1 MKVGVLSN
9 IFKDFSGSKE
19 VEDDL
24 AQVGKMVVKSLKLY
38 GHDIQFFDVNETT
51 FDKLRK
57 SNIDI
62 AFNVCERFNGSSL
75 LEPHVAAMLEMLN
88 IPFTG
93 SGHLTLATCINKV
106 RVKELMMMHGI
117 PTPKYQVFCSRN
129 KKLDPDL
136 RFPLIIKPSKM
147 DNSIGITNESIVRN
161 EKELRSRVYYIIKTY
176 NQPALVEEYIDG
188 RDINAGI
195 FGNGNNLVNLPLNEV
210 VYGDLPP
217 SINKI
222 FSYEAKWEE
231 DSQIYQK
238 RFYVEANLPKYLD
251 LRIKRTAQAIYKLL
265 EVRDYGRVDIRLSN
279 EGIPYVLEMNPNP
292 GISCD
297 CNIPM
302 AAQLCG
308 MSYNEMINRI
318 LNYAL
323 ERYSIKNDKSTE
335 IAEKKAISPLITA

>member
-1 MKVGVLSN
+1 MKIGVLSN
-9 IFKDFSGSKE
+9 IFEDFTVSTE
-19 VEDDL
+19 VADDL
-24 AQVGKMVVKSLKLY
+24 MQVAKLVMQALKSY
-38 GHDIQFFDVNETT
+38 GHDVEFFDVNEKT

-93 SGHLTLATCINKV
+93 SSHLALATCINKV
-106 RVKELMMMHGI
+106 RVKELLMTHGI

-136 RFPLIIKPSKM
+136 RFPLIVKPAKM
-147 DNSIGITNESIVRN
+147 DNSIGITNDAVVRN
-161 EKELRSRVYYIIKTY
+161 EKELRSRVYYVIKTY
-176 NQPALVEEYIDG
+176 NQPALVEEYIEG

-195 FGNGNNLVNLPLNEV
+195 FGNGNNLINLPLNEV

-217 SINKI
+217 NINKM

-231 DSQIYQK
+231 DSQIYHK
-238 RFYVEANLPKYLD
+238 RYYTAANLPKYLD
-251 LRIKRTAQAIYKLL
+251 LKIKRTAQAVYKVL
-265 EVRDYGRVDIRLSN
+265 EVRDYGRVDIRLS
-279 EGIPYVLEMNPNP
+279 EDGTPYVLEINPNP

-308 MSYNEMINRI
+308 ISYNEMINRI

-323 ERYSIKNDKSTE
+323 ERYNMRNDKVTTLVE
-335 IAEKKAISPLITA
+335 TKLVNPLITV

>member
-1 MKVGVLSN
+1 MKIGVLSN
-9 IFKDFSGSKE
+9 IFENFSESRQ

-24 AQVGKMVVKSLKLY
+24 MQVGSLVMDSLKSY
-38 GHDIQFFDVNETT
+38 GHDVEFFDVNEKT
-51 FDKLRK
+51 FDKLRR

-93 SGHLTLATCINKV
+93 SSHLTLATCINKI
-106 RVKELMMMHGI
+106 RVKELLITHGI

-129 KKLDPDL
+129 IKLDPDL
-136 RFPLIIKPSKM
+136 KFPLIVKPAKM
-147 DNSIGITNESIVRN
+147 DNSIGITNDAVVRN
-161 EKELRSRVYYIIKTY
+161 EKDLRSRVYFIIKTY

-188 RDINAGI
+188 KDINAGI
-195 FGNGNNLVNLPLNEV
+195 FGNGNNLINLPLNEV
-210 VYGDLPP
+210 LYGDLPP
-217 SINKI
+217 DINKM

-231 DSQIYQK
+231 DSQIYK
-238 RFYVEANLPKYLD
+238 ERYYSAANLPKYLD
-251 LRIKRTAQAIYKLL
+251 TKIKRVAQSAYRIL
-265 EVRDYGRVDIRLSN
+265 EVRDYGRVDLRLSN
-279 EGIPYVLEMNPNP
+279 DGIPYVLEMNPNP

-302 AAQLCG
+302 AAKLCG
-308 MSYNEMINRI
+308 ISYNEMINRI

-323 ERYSIKNDKSTE
+323 ERYGLRNDVVTA
-335 IAEKKAISPLITA
+335 IVEKKLVTPLVLS